1 MFYKRWVTK
10 LSCEERAKMKRS
22 AVYKINLAQI
32 EGDGD
37 FACPNCGVVISPED
51 ETETVYTII
60 ETKMKKDSLEQLII
74 RCNGCGSEIHL
85 VGFLPI
91 SETEIGTTPP

>member
-1 MFYKRWVTK
+1 
-10 LSCEERAKMKRS
+10 MKRS
-22 AVYKINLAQI
+22 AVHKVDLTHI

-37 FACPNCGVVISPED
+37 FACPSCGTVISPDD
-51 ETETVYTII
+51 ESETVYTII
-60 ETKMKKDSLEQLII
+60 DTRMKKDHLEELII

-91 SETEIGTTPP
+91 SETELGTTSQ

>member
-1 MFYKRWVTK
+1 
-10 LSCEERAKMKRS
+10 MKRS
-22 AVYKINLAQI
+22 AIYKVDLTQI
-32 EGDGD
+32 DGEGD
-37 FACPNCGVVISPED
+37 FTCPSCGTLISPDD

-60 ETKMKKDSLEQLII
+60 DTKMNKDVLEELII

-91 SETEIGTTPP
+91 SETGIETTPP